1 MKKVGVWVL
10 VAALFLALAVGVQAQ
25 TTCDMPCTAQTESTD
40 CRIDQ
45 FCNTS
50 GCCELIPCTTNE
62 DCPFACPT
70 TSSVFNVAALCNMC
84 VDGLCHDPCTDSSD
98 CPGPGGGEQPQ
109 KTICGDNNGE
119 LCETGGHQDNTCNC
133 RDCIDQQDGCENECI
148 NFGVPCTCDDGALCL
163 PALH

>member
-70 TSSVFNVAALCNMC
+70 TSSVFNVAAFLTVQVRHSVRNAVKIRIVMM
-84 VDGLCHDPCTDSSD
+84 VTAAQMMS
-98 CPGPGGGEQPQ
+98 
-109 KTICGDNNGE
+109 
-119 LCETGGHQDNTCNC
+119 
-133 RDCIDQQDGCENECI
+133 
-148 NFGVPCTCDDGALCL
+148 A
-163 PALH
+163 